1 MQEAKLSDFDVG
13 PVLGQ
18 GGMATV
24 HKAIH
29 RPSGET
35 VALKLMLANVEGD
48 PTFMERFRREVK
60 ASMGL
65 THENICRVLA
75 AGEGDGRLFMAM
87 EVIDGG
93 SVRELKQKFGGRLP
107 MQLAIDLVAQL
118 LSALG
123 AAHAQGVIHRDL
135 KPANLMLTRTGI
147 LKLVDF
153 GIAKSSSD
161 ATLTATGMLVGTP
174 AYMSPEQVRGDE
186 LDGRSDLF
194 STGLILHDLLC
205 GRSPYYSDNPG
216 TSLMKVLQEEVPGIF
231 DVLFGIDPFVEAFH
245 GKLTAKD
252 RDERYRTCEDALKAI
267 RPTLADIRAR
277 YPRLVAECLRNP
289 GGMKQQ
295 LLREHAESEVARATA
310 LIQRHGPIHAAALA
324 LENAVHIDPSFQA
337 AQERL
342 TQVAGDLGFHTEVVS
357 EPRIAEAADALK
369 KQPNHPGLLK
379 RLADLHRAAGNM
391 RECAKYL
398 KRYLRQKEDSAAV
411 QQLLALLWGPGSDP
425 GLVTGTIQRLRTQDI
440 VAGLKTGGMSALKP
454 EKPLKERA
462 AATMTGDQRAAIA
475 EAAQRRGS
483 DTGVGPGPNTRS
495 GGAGGAGGAGGSGGS
510 GGSADAPRTGGFH
523 SSSDEARFIARL
535 GAESNTIEDLKE
547 RFGALFW
554 VGAAGA
560 VVVVFVIGAAIMS
573 KTLVS
578 AAQSDMKKHAQGE
591 IIREEDFMFN
601 MQKTKLN
608 EAAAAMKKG
617 NFVGCVIAATVALEG
632 EKTAKMV
639 LDAKWMQAQ
648 CSLMAGDVSTA
659 RDALQDF
666 KDNANIKDKRFEV
679 AKTQLKAIER
689 GETPG
694 GVRDL

>member
-1 MQEAKLSDFDVG
+1 MQEAKLSDFEIG

-60 ASMGL
+60 ASMAL
-65 THENICRVLA
+65 RHENICRVVA

-123 AAHAQGVIHRDL
+123 AAHRQGVIHRDL

-231 DVLFGIDPFVEAFH
+231 DVLFGIDPCVEAFH
-245 GKLTAKD
+245 GKLTAKE
-252 RDERYRTCEDALKAI
+252 RDERYPSCDDAIKAI
-267 RPTLADIRAR
+267 RPTLQDIRAR
-277 YPRLVAECLRNP
+277 HPQLVAECLRNP

-295 LLREHAESEVARATA
+295 LLREHAESEMTRATA

-337 AQERL
+337 AQDRL
-342 TQVAGDLGFHTEVVS
+342 NQVASDLGFHTEVVTD
-357 EPRIAEAADALK
+357 PRIAEATDALK
-369 KQPNHPGLLK
+369 KQPKHPGLLK

-440 VAGLKTGGMSALKP
+440 VAGLKTGGMPALKP

-462 AATMTGDQRAAIA
+462 SATMTNEQRAAVA
-475 EAAQRRGS
+475 AAAQR
-483 DTGVGPGPNTRS
+483 
-495 GGAGGAGGAGGSGGS
+495 GAGNTGIQPSPQGTS
-510 GGSADAPRTGGFH
+510 APRTGGFH
-523 SSSDEARFIARL
+523 TTSDEARFIA
-535 GAESNTIEDLKE
+535 GVAAESNMIENLKE
-547 RFGALFW
+547 RFGAFFW

-560 VVVVFVIGAAIMS
+560 VILTFVVGAAIMS
-573 KTLVS
+573 KTLVK
-578 AAQSDMKKHAQGE
+578 AAQKDMAAHATGE
-591 IIREEDFMFN
+591 IIREEDHMFN
-601 MQKTKLN
+601 FQQTKLN

-617 NFVGCVIAATVALEG
+617 NFVGCVVAATVALEG

-639 LDAKWMQAQ
+639 LSAKWMQAQ

-659 RDALQDF
+659 KDALQDF
-666 KDNANIKDKRFEV
+666 KDNANIKDKRFEM

-694 GVRDL
+694 GIRDM